1 MERTRTLLCFSA
13 LVLGFGFF
21 VKISDGA
28 AADVSTCPDALT
40 KLLPCLPFSQ
50 GTAQVPT
57 KDCCT
62 NLQTIHETK
71 PQCLCALIAASVNGT
86 AGLPKMNTTLA
97 LMLGPACNVATKPA
111 VCPELLGLG
120 PDDPLNKIFTGGST
134 ATNTTTTPV
143 AQGPSAAG
151 VPTGPSAPP
160 PASNSPALTFSAL
173 ASFVFTLVAIVLS

>member
-1 MERTRTLLCFSA
+1 MERLLCLYAVA
-13 LVLGFGFF
+13 LCIGLF
-21 VKISDGA
+21 VKVSDGA
-28 AADVSTCPDALT
+28 AADVSSCPDALT

-62 NLQTIHETK
+62 NLETIHETK

-86 AGLPKMNTTLA
+86 AGLPKMNTTLS

-111 VCPELLGLG
+111 VCPELLGLS
-120 PDDPLNKIFTGGST
+120 PDDPLNKIFTNGSA

-143 AQGPSAAG
+143 SQGPTASGAS
-151 VPTGPSAPP
+151 TGPSAPP
-160 PASNSPALTFSAL
+160 PDNNAPSLSFSL
-173 ASFVFTLVAIVLS
+173 SASFVLSGMVFAFL